1 MLNTFFFGYLKLK
14 WRRLIRTIVIIGL
27 ILFLLEKTDL
37 GNCIFD
43 DIPFRLGCFRP
54 SNYYDYFGSNFLILI
69 FVSLISWI
77 LKPFFVKEKE

>member
-37 GNCIFD
+37 GNCIFK
-43 DIPFRLGCFRP
+43 DIPFSLGCFRP